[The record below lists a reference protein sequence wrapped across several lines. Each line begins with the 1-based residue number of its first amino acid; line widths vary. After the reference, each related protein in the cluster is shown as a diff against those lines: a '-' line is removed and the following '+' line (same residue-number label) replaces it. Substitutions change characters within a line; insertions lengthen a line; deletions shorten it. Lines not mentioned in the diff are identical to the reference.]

1 MTQENIG
8 TGLPSSLASH
18 KCLTLARPYAETSLV
33 QENQISTLLLL
44 QANVVTATLQDSP
57 KQYSPTFS
65 RATAQSNLSTY
76 QPWICPTA
84 YQPQWPPSLPLPR
97 SNYKVKLAIKKKKS
111 S

>member
-1 MTQENIG
+1 MTQENTG
-8 TGLPSSLASH
+8 TGLPSSLANH

-65 RATAQSNLSTY
+65 RATAQSNLQHTPALNLPHSISTTVTSL
-76 QPWICPTA
+76 PPTA
-84 YQPQWPPSLPLPR
+84 SL
-97 SNYKVKLAIKKKKS
+97 
-111 S
+111 